1 MKEQEQLQPIIITG
15 LSLQDF
21 KDMLQD
27 SVQIAVNNYFNGNNQ
42 RPKQEQ
48 GFEDYLTTNEVLKI
62 LHLTAPTLIQRDKEG
77 LLHPRYTGKKKLY
90 SKTEVMDFLNNK

>member
-27 SVQIAVNNYFNGNNQ
+27 SVQIAVNNYFNGNNTQ
-42 RPKQEQ
+42 TNKQDDE
-48 GFEDYLTTNEVLKI
+48 L
-62 LHLTAPTLIQRDKEG
+62 LTAEEVMRLLHISVPTLIRRDKEQV
-77 LLHPRYTGKKKLY
+77 LHPHYTGRKKLY
-90 SKTEVMDFLNNK
+90 SKKEVMNFLNNK